1 MAFIAHPCA
10 GLANNLRAFTAR
22 WAFRLLFILHFD
34 IFDLLV
40 LFFEVF
46 HQARLAVACLM
57 RVLLLIRNVFNVGLI
72 GVRPLLFWSTRLLLL
87 NGNIKVFVE
96 MIDIILINRL

>member
-1 MAFIAHPCA
+1 MTFIAHPCA
-10 GLANNLRAFTAR
+10 GLANNLTAFTAC
-22 WAFRLLFILHFD
+22 WAFCLLLILHFD

-57 RVLLLIRNVFNVGLI
+57 GVLLLIRNIFDVGLI
-72 GVRPLLFWSTRLLLL
+72 GLRALLFWNTRLLLL
-87 NGNIKVFVE
+87 NGDIKVFVE
-96 MIDIILINRL
+96 MIDKILINGL